1 MRSRAFVTV
10 LTAIALIFAPLLS
23 ASAQSADPPAPPPA
37 VSQPRLTPANA
48 LKTGA
53 RQNATAQSSPT
64 PARQPPE
71 SPAGQTAPA
80 PLKTNTRLIAVDVI
94 ATDSHGKVIRGL
106 KADDFQIT
114 EERGGQQKISQ
125 FQFIDE
131 SGRPAPAY
139 PPGLTAAPAG
149 APFMFTNL
157 LPDRMRVPP
166 TVMLMD
172 ALNTELQN
180 QSEVH
185 RHMVA
190 LLKTLPPAT
199 PIAIFVL
206 GHQLHVLQSF
216 TTDPALLRA
225 ALDHTLRAPDI
236 AANPQDDADSP
247 SNQFLD
253 QNNETETT
261 ANQVLEDF
269 EKMDYEAQMALRVD
283 ETTDAMVSIAKYLGG
298 YPGRKN
304 LLWFSASFPNWIA
317 PNADF
322 GQDSFMGS
330 ADYSDKIRKATEALS
345 DARIAVYPV
354 DARGLET
361 SSVYSSASTPH
372 INRNNPGASLAG
384 TINRDS
390 STRIDTQATMQM
402 IADSSGGKV
411 CINTNDLSG
420 CVQTALD
427 DSSAYYELGYYPENV
442 KWDGRFHKITVKTTE
457 KGVKLRYRTG
467 YVAIEPG
474 ASTKQTPVDLL
485 KQACQDP
492 LASTSIPMTAETLAP
507 PRGSA
512 DPNGRFL
519 LTISPAPLTFAPA
532 GQTRQLNVQ
541 MAVCDFDPNGSSFQF
556 FPRDLSASITDA
568 QYQAWQTTGVR
579 NIFDFQAR
587 PDDKKLRFVVLDVP
601 SGALGSIDVP
611 AHPKE
616 YGIVPTVLA
625 GSASSAASAN
635 AAPGSAPAPPTH
647 VGFKG
652 SNGSTSLLD
661 WAGDAVSYHGEL
673 TVDQGARA
681 LYASLFGGR
690 YHCEDKSLV
699 PNDISAPGKP
709 SLSLTLRKPDGRKAI
724 IDLSGDSPAYS
735 GDVPVDSAG
744 RSFFDEL
751 WKLCHC
757 QQP

>member
-1 MRSRAFVTV
+1 MRSKPCVTV
-10 LTAIALIFAPLLS
+10 VTVAALFLAPLTS
-23 ASAQSADPPAPPPA
+23 
-37 VSQPRLTPANA
+37 
-48 LKTGA
+48 
-53 RQNATAQSSPT
+53 ATAQSSQATPPPQAQPT
-64 PARQPPE
+64 SPQQRQ
-71 SPAGQTAPA
+71 APA
-80 PLKTNTRLIAVDVI
+80 TPLKTNTRLIAVDVI

-106 KADDFQIT
+106 KADDFQIS

-149 APFMFTNL
+149 APFIFSNL

-172 ALNTELQN
+172 ALNTEIQN
-180 QSEVH
+180 QAEVH
-185 RHMVA
+185 RHMLA
-190 LLKTLPPAT
+190 LLKTLPPST
-199 PIAIFVL
+199 PIAVFVL

-225 ALDHTLRAPDI
+225 AVDHALRSPDI
-236 AANPQDDADSP
+236 AANPQDDAESA

-253 QNNETETT
+253 QNNETETP

-283 ETTDAMVSIAKYLGG
+283 ETTDAMVAIAKFLGG

-304 LLWFSASFPNWIA
+304 LLWFSSSFPNWIA

-330 ADYSDKIRKATEALS
+330 ADYSDKIRKASEALTDS
-345 DARIAVYPV
+345 RIAVYPV
-354 DARGLET
+354 DARGLEV
-361 SSVYSSASTPH
+361 SSIYSSASTPH

-384 TINRDS
+384 TMNRDN
-390 STRIDTQATMQM
+390 STRIDTQATMHM

-442 KWDGRFHKITVKTTE
+442 KWDGRFHKITVKTPE

-467 YVAIEPG
+467 YFATEPG

-492 LASTSIPMTAETLAP
+492 LASTAIPMTAETLAP
-507 PRGSA
+507 PRGLA
-512 DPNGRFL
+512 DPNGRYL
-519 LTISPAPLTFAPA
+519 LTISPAPLTFSPG
-532 GQTRQLNVQ
+532 GQARQLNLQ

-568 QYQAWQTTGVR
+568 QYQAWQTSGVR
-579 NIFDFQAR
+579 NIVDFRAR
-587 PDDKKLRFVVLDVP
+587 PDDRKLRFAVLDVP
-601 SGALGSIDVP
+601 SGAIGSIDVP
-611 AHPKE
+611 AHAKE
-616 YGIVPTVLA
+616 FGIIPTV
-625 GSASSAASAN
+625 ASGPAPSAAPAN
-635 AAPGSAPAPPTH
+635 PGAAAPPPPTH

-652 SNGSTSLLD
+652 SNGSSSMLD
-661 WAGDAVSYHGEL
+661 WTGDSVSYHGEL
-673 TVDQGARA
+673 TIDQGAHA
-681 LYASLFGGR
+681 LYTSLFGGK
-690 YHCEDKSLV
+690 YHCEGGSLI

-709 SLSLTLRKPDGRKAI
+709 SLVLTLKKPDGRKAI
-724 IDLSGDSPAYS
+724 IDLGGESPAYS
-735 GDVPVDSAG
+735 GDLPVDSAG
-744 RSFFDEL
+744 RSFFDYL

>member
-1 MRSRAFVTV
+1 
-10 LTAIALIFAPLLS
+10 
-23 ASAQSADPPAPPPA
+23 
-37 VSQPRLTPANA
+37 
-48 LKTGA
+48 
-53 RQNATAQSSPT
+53 
-64 PARQPPE
+64 
-71 SPAGQTAPA
+71 
-80 PLKTNTRLIAVDVI
+80 
-94 ATDSHGKVIRGL
+94 
-106 KADDFQIT
+106 
-114 EERGGQQKISQ
+114 
-125 FQFIDE
+125 
-131 SGRPAPAY
+131 
-139 PPGLTAAPAG
+139 
-149 APFMFTNL
+149 MFTNL

-185 RHMVA
+185 RHMVT
-190 LLKTLPPAT
+190 LLKTLPPST

-206 GHQLHVLQSF
+206 GHELHVLQSF
-216 TTDPALLRA
+216 TTDPSLLRA
-225 ALDHTLRAPDI
+225 ALDHTLRSPDI
-236 AANPQDDADSP
+236 ATNPQDDAESA

-253 QNNETETT
+253 QNNETETP

-269 EKMDYEAQMALRVD
+269 EKTDYEAQMSLRVD
-283 ETTDAMVSIAKYLGG
+283 ETTDAMVAISKFLGG

-322 GQDSFMGS
+322 GQDSFQGS
-330 ADYSDKIRKATEALS
+330 ADYSDKIRKATEALA

-361 SSVYSSASTPH
+361 SSIYSSASTPH
-372 INRNNPGASLAG
+372 INRNNPGGSLAG
-384 TINRDS
+384 TMNRDN
-390 STRIDTQATMQM
+390 STRIDTQATMHM

-420 CVQTALD
+420 CVQAALD

-442 KWDGRFHKITVKTTE
+442 RWDGRFHKITVKTSE

-467 YVAIEPG
+467 YVATETGP
-474 ASTKQTPVDLL
+474 STKQNAVDLL

-492 LASTSIPMTAETLAP
+492 LASTAIPMTAETLSP
-507 PRGSA
+507 PRGLA
-512 DPNGRFL
+512 DPNGRYL
-519 LTISPAPLTFAPA
+519 LTISPAPLTFSPG
-532 GQTRQLNVQ
+532 GQTRQLNLQ
-541 MAVCDFDPNGSSFQF
+541 MAVCDFDANGGSFQF

-587 PDDKKLRFVVLDVP
+587 PDDKKLRFAVLDVP
-601 SGALGSIDVP
+601 TGAIGSIDVP

-616 YGIVPTVLA
+616 FGIIPTLA
-625 GSASSAASAN
+625 PRAAPSGPSASSSTS
-635 AAPGSAPAPPTH
+635 SAPSPLTH

-652 SNGSTSLLD
+652 SNGATSTLD
-661 WAGDAVSYHGEL
+661 WAGDSVTYHGEL
-673 TVDQGARA
+673 TIDQGAHA
-681 LYASLFGGR
+681 IYANLFGGK
-690 YHCEDKSLV
+690 YHCEAGSLI
-699 PNDISAPGKP
+699 PNNISDPGKP
-709 SLSLTLRKPDGRKAI
+709 SLELTLRKADGRKAI
-724 IDLSGDSPAYS
+724 IELAGESPAYS
-735 GDVPVDSAG
+735 GDLPVDSAG
-744 RSFFDEL
+744 RSFFDYL